1 MKGKK
6 KGNVDV
12 DIVFEIMRRLIDED
26 DFEKIVLVT
35 GDGDYIRMVKYLIE
49 KNKFEKIL
57 FPNKHFSS
65 LYNPIAYHHGINL
78 SLAHIRQK
86 IEYKKRRCS

>member
-35 GDGDYIRMVKYLIE
+35 
-49 KNKFEKIL
+49 
-57 FPNKHFSS
+57 
-65 LYNPIAYHHGINL
+65 
-78 SLAHIRQK
+78 
-86 IEYKKRRCS
+86 